1 MDKFGIF
8 KILSS
13 LLQSAS
19 NSNSATNNTGEKSP
33 DNLSEI
39 FKLFKDKTEQNNA
52 LNEEKKDNGTN
63 KTEKEEFP
71 HPLKTRLLLT
81 ASSHDEFVK
90 RVKKNNKV

>member
-13 LLQSAS
+13 LLQAAS
-19 NSNSATNNTGEKSP
+19 NSNSETNTANEKSP

-39 FKLFKDKTEQNNA
+39 FNLLKGKTEANKDTKSEVDA
-52 LNEEKKDNGTN
+52 EEKTK
-63 KTEKEEFP
+63 KEEIAS
-71 HPLKTRLLLT
+71 PLKTRLLST

-90 RVKKNNKV
+90 RVKKNNKL